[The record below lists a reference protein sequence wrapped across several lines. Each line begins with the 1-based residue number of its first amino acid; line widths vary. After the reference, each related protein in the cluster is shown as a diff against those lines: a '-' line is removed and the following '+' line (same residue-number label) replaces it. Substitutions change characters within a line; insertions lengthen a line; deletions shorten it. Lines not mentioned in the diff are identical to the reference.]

1 MTRPDH
7 PAARLLPAPRRI
19 EHLPGSFRLDRRCRL
34 VLDAGSPAEGEAA
47 AFLAERL
54 GQRAGFHARVA
65 ASQGAAGPAG
75 NLILSETSRDSA
87 PESFELRVDA
97 AGVLLQGDSA
107 GLRYGA
113 EALAQLACPDGRIPA
128 VLIQDA
134 PALRRRGFLLDISR
148 GKVPRPE
155 TIRWLIEV
163 LARLRYNELLL
174 YTEHTFQFEK
184 HPEIGAGSGGYS
196 APEIRELDAY
206 ARRWGVDLV
215 PCLQT
220 FGHFRRILE
229 KAPYRHLAESD
240 RLWSVSPEAAGT
252 YPLLRDLL
260 EEYLP
265 NFASQWAH
273 LNCDE
278 PVDLGKGRSR
288 ERAEREGPAA
298 VFAGH
303 VNRVAGMARDLGKRP
318 MIWAD
323 VLADHPEALDLLD
336 PDITL
341 ADWWYEPDHDFDRVE
356 RFRDAGRDFLTV
368 AGTSSWSSLFPR
380 FDTALPNIRGHARA
394 AKRFGASGLIVT
406 DWGDGG
412 HFNLF
417 GGSLFPIAA
426 GAQAAWGDEDRPES
440 DLAAA
445 FSEHVAGDA
454 SGFSG
459 DFAARLGRLHN
470 AGFRHFNHSPLKTVF
485 FETRLMRSSRAPTR
499 EALEKTLEEL
509 RRLAAE
515 VEAHGLP
522 AGPSGAE
529 WRFALDA
536 SLLGA
541 ERGLAT
547 IHLRQAARRGTP
559 EDRRLAQELTSLA
572 ERQLELARRFRN
584 LWLRTNRP
592 EGVGTARKL
601 FQSAVTAL
609 RRASRS
615 LAL

>member
-7 PAARLLPAPRRI
+7 PAARLLPTPRRI

-34 VLDAGSPAEGEAA
+34 VLDAGSPAEGAA
-47 AFLAERL
+47 AALLAERL

-65 ASQGAAGPAG
+65 ASQGAPAPAG

-113 EALAQLACPDGRIPA
+113 EALAQLACPDGRIPG

-229 KAPYRHLAESD
+229 KARYRHLAESD

-260 EEYLP
+260 EEYLS
-265 NFASQWAH
+265 NFASSGLTSTATNRWTS
-273 LNCDE
+273 
-278 PVDLGKGRSR
+278 GRGSR
-288 ERAEREGPAA
+288 GSAPS
-298 VFAGH
+298 
-303 VNRVAGMARDLGKRP
+303 ARDPRR
-318 MIWAD
+318 
-323 VLADHPEALDLLD
+323 
-336 PDITL
+336 
-341 ADWWYEPDHDFDRVE
+341 YS
-356 RFRDAGRDFLTV
+356 RD
-368 AGTSSWSSLFPR
+368 
-380 FDTALPNIRGHARA
+380 
-394 AKRFGASGLIVT
+394 
-406 DWGDGG
+406 
-412 HFNLF
+412 
-417 GGSLFPIAA
+417 
-426 GAQAAWGDEDRPES
+426 
-440 DLAAA
+440 
-445 FSEHVAGDA
+445 
-454 SGFSG
+454 
-459 DFAARLGRLHN
+459 
-470 AGFRHFNHSPLKTVF
+470 
-485 FETRLMRSSRAPTR
+485 M
-499 EALEKTLEEL
+499 
-509 RRLAAE
+509 
-515 VEAHGLP
+515 
-522 AGPSGAE
+522 
-529 WRFALDA
+529 
-536 SLLGA
+536 
-541 ERGLAT
+541 
-547 IHLRQAARRGTP
+547 
-559 EDRRLAQELTSLA
+559 
-572 ERQLELARRFRN
+572 
-584 LWLRTNRP
+584 
-592 EGVGTARKL
+592 
-601 FQSAVTAL
+601 
-609 RRASRS
+609 
-615 LAL
+615 